1 MELLILIVSFL
12 LLLAAGMS
20 VSFSMGLLGVAGL
33 FLAGGFSNLDPV
45 GIVAWSTTNSF
56 LLTAIPLFIFMGE
69 IILRAGF
76 GKDLFDAAAA
86 FFGKMRGGLGMATIV
101 AAGVFSAVSGS
112 SAAACATIGLVAIPE
127 MERYSY
133 DRRLIY
139 GTMTSGGSLDIL
151 IPPSVIMIV
160 YGSFTEQSI
169 GKLYLAGFIPGFILS
184 LLFIGVIWAW
194 AHIDPKVAPLQ
205 SWVMTWRER
214 LRVLVKVWTFVLLMA
229 LCLGTIFVGIATPT
243 EAAALGAVGSLVMAM
258 IRRKITWQDFKQS
271 LLGTA
276 EVTCMVMFLILGGLI
291 LSNYLLG
298 QNIPARVMS
307 FTFSLGLPN
316 WAVLAL
322 IYFIYFIMGCLI
334 DGLSMMIITLPL
346 VIPII
351 KAMGFDLIWFGVIM
365 VVLVELSQLTPPVGM
380 NLYIIRNVSGGK
392 IEDVILGSL
401 PFTIAIVAALVLFT
415 IFPSLSLWLPGWA
428 M

>member
-1 MELLILIVSFL
+1 MELLILIVAFL
-12 LLLAAGMS
+12 LLLTAGMS

-33 FLAGGFSNLDPV
+33 FLAGGFANLDPV
-45 GIVAWSTTNSF
+45 GIVAWATTNSF

-76 GKDLFDAAAA
+76 GKELFDAAAA

-127 MERYSY
+127 MERYQY

-169 GKLYLAGFIPGFILS
+169 GKLYLAGFIPGFILAFF
-184 LLFIGVIWAW
+184 FIVVIWAW
-194 AHIDPKVAPLQ
+194 ARMDPKAAPLQ
-205 SWVMTWRER
+205 AWVMSWRER
-214 LRVLVKVWTFVLLMA
+214 VRVLMRVWTFVLLMI
-229 LCLGTIFVGIATPT
+229 LCLGTIFLGIATPT
-243 EAAALGAVGSLVMAM
+243 EAAALGAVGSLVMA
-258 IRRKITWQDFKQS
+258 IVRRKITWQDFKRS

-291 LSNYLLG
+291 LSNYLL
-298 QNIPARVMS
+298 QQDIPARVMN
-307 FTFSLGLPN
+307 FTFSLGLPH

-392 IEDVILGSL
+392 IEDVIMGSL
-401 PFTIAIVAALVLFT
+401 PFTLAIIAALILFT
-415 IFPSLSLWLPGWA
+415 LFPSLSLWLPRWA

>member
-1 MELLILIVSFL
+1 MELVILIVAFL

-33 FLAGGFSNLDPV
+33 FLIGGFSGLDPV
-45 GIVAWSTTNSF
+45 GIVAWSSMNSF
-56 LLTAIPLFIFMGE
+56 LLTAIPLFILMGE

-76 GKDLFDAAAA
+76 GKELFDAASA
-86 FFGKMRGGLGMATIV
+86 FFGRMRGGLGMATIV
-101 AAGVFSAVSGS
+101 AAGIFSAVSGS

-127 MERYSY
+127 MERYQY

-160 YGSFTEQSI
+160 YGAFTEQSI
-169 GKLYLAGFIPGFILS
+169 GKLYLAGFIPGFLLS
-184 LLFIGVIWAW
+184 LFFIVVIWAW
-194 AHIDPKVAPLQ
+194 SRLNPKVAPLQ
-205 SWVMTWRER
+205 PWVLGWKER
-214 LRVLVKVWTFVLLMA
+214 VRRLLKVWTFVLLMG
-229 LCLGTIFVGIATPT
+229 LCLGTIFLGIATPT
-243 EAAALGAVGSLVMAM
+243 EAAALGAVGSLVMAL
-258 IRRKITWQDFKQS
+258 IRKKLTWKDFKQS

-291 LSNYLLG
+291 LSNLLLQ
-298 QNIPARVMS
+298 QNIPARVMNY
-307 FTFSLGLPN
+307 TFSLGLPN

-322 IYFIYFIMGCLI
+322 IYFVYFIMGCLI
-334 DGLSMMIITLPL
+334 DGLTMMIITLPI
-346 VIPII
+346 VTPII
-351 KAMGFDLIWFGVIM
+351 KGMGMDLIWFGVIM

-392 IEDVILGSL
+392 IEDVIMGSM
-401 PFTIAIVAALVLFT
+401 PFTIAIVAALILFT
-415 IFPSLSLWLPGWA
+415 IFPSLSLWLPSWA

>member
-112 SAAACATIGLVAIPE
+112 SAAACATIGLVANPE

>member
-1 MELLILIVSFL
+1 MELLILIVAFL
-12 LLLAAGMS
+12 LLLTAGMS
-20 VSFSMGLLGVAGL
+20 VSFSMGLLGVAGM
-33 FLAGGFSNLDPV
+33 FLAGGFANLDPV
-45 GIVAWSTTNSF
+45 GIVAWATTNSF

-76 GKDLFDAAAA
+76 GKELFDAAAA

-127 MERYSY
+127 MERYKY

-169 GKLYLAGFIPGFILS
+169 GKLYLAGFIPGFILAFF
-184 LLFIGVIWAW
+184 FIVVIWAW
-194 AHIDPKVAPLQ
+194 AQMDPKAAPLQ
-205 SWVMTWRER
+205 AWVMSWRER
-214 LRVLVKVWTFVLLMA
+214 VRVLMRVWTFALLMV
-229 LCLGTIFVGIATPT
+229 LCLGTIFLGIATPT
-243 EAAALGAVGSLVMAM
+243 EAAALGAVGSLVMA
-258 IRRKITWQDFKQS
+258 IVRRKITWQDFKRS

-291 LSNYLLG
+291 LSNYLL
-298 QNIPARVMS
+298 QQDIPARVMN
-307 FTFSLGLPN
+307 FTFSLGLPH

-322 IYFIYFIMGCLI
+322 IYFVYFIMGCLI

-392 IEDVILGSL
+392 IEDVIMGSL
-401 PFTIAIVAALVLFT
+401 PFTLAIIAALILFT
-415 IFPSLSLWLPGWA
+415 LFPSLSLWLPRWA

>member
-1 MELLILIVSFL
+1 MELVILIVAFL

-20 VSFSMGLLGVAGL
+20 VSFSMGLLGVTGL
-33 FLAGGFSNLDPV
+33 FLIGGFSGLDPV
-45 GIVAWSTTNSF
+45 GIVAWSSMNSF
-56 LLTAIPLFIFMGE
+56 LLTAIPLFILMGE

-76 GKDLFDAAAA
+76 GKELFDAASA
-86 FFGKMRGGLGMATIV
+86 FFGRMRGGLGMATIV
-101 AAGVFSAVSGS
+101 AAGIFSAVSGS

-127 MERYSY
+127 MERYQY

-160 YGSFTEQSI
+160 YGAFTEQSI
-169 GKLYLAGFIPGFILS
+169 GKLYLAGFIPGFLLS
-184 LLFIGVIWAW
+184 LFFIVVIWAW
-194 AHIDPKVAPLQ
+194 SRLNPKVAPLQ
-205 SWVMTWRER
+205 PWVLGWKER
-214 LRVLVKVWTFVLLMA
+214 VRRLLKVWTFVLLMG
-229 LCLGTIFVGIATPT
+229 LCLGTIFAGIATPT
-243 EAAALGAVGSLVMAM
+243 EAAALGAVGSLVMAL
-258 IRRKITWQDFKQS
+258 IRKKLTWKDFKQS

-291 LSNYLLG
+291 LSNLLLQ
-298 QNIPARVMS
+298 QNIPARVMNY
-307 FTFSLGLPN
+307 TFSLGLPN

-322 IYFIYFIMGCLI
+322 IYFVYFIMGCLI
-334 DGLSMMIITLPL
+334 DGLTMMIITLPI
-346 VIPII
+346 VTPII
-351 KAMGFDLIWFGVIM
+351 KAMGMDLIWFGVIM

-392 IEDVILGSL
+392 IEDVIMGSM
-401 PFTIAIVAALVLFT
+401 PFTIAIVAALILFT
-415 IFPSLSLWLPGWA
+415 IFPSLSLWLPSWA

>member
-1 MELLILIVSFL
+1 MELVILIVAFL

-20 VSFSMGLLGVAGL
+20 VSFSMGLLGVTGL
-33 FLAGGFSNLDPV
+33 FLIGGFSGLDPV
-45 GIVAWSTTNSF
+45 GIVAWSSMNSF
-56 LLTAIPLFIFMGE
+56 LLTAIPLFILMGE

-76 GKDLFDAAAA
+76 GKELFDAASA
-86 FFGKMRGGLGMATIV
+86 FFGRMRGGLGMATIV
-101 AAGVFSAVSGS
+101 AAGIFSAVSGS

-127 MERYSY
+127 MERYQY

-160 YGSFTEQSI
+160 YGAFTEQSI
-169 GKLYLAGFIPGFILS
+169 GKLYLAGFIPGFLLS
-184 LLFIGVIWAW
+184 LFFIVVIWAW
-194 AHIDPKVAPLQ
+194 SRLNPKVAPLQ
-205 SWVMTWRER
+205 PWVLGWKER
-214 LRVLVKVWTFVLLMA
+214 VRRLLKVWTFVLLMG
-229 LCLGTIFVGIATPT
+229 LCLGTIFAGIATPT
-243 EAAALGAVGSLVMAM
+243 EAAALGVVGSLVMAL
-258 IRRKITWQDFKQS
+258 IRKKLTWKDFKQS

-291 LSNYLLG
+291 LSNLLLQ
-298 QNIPARVMS
+298 QNIPARVMNY
-307 FTFSLGLPN
+307 TFSLGLPN

-322 IYFIYFIMGCLI
+322 IYFVYFIMGCLI
-334 DGLSMMIITLPL
+334 DGLTMMIITLPI
-346 VIPII
+346 VTPII
-351 KAMGFDLIWFGVIM
+351 KAMGMDLIWFGVIM

-392 IEDVILGSL
+392 IEDVIMGSM
-401 PFTIAIVAALVLFT
+401 PFTIAIVAALILFT
-415 IFPSLSLWLPGWA
+415 IFPSLSLWLPSWA

>member
-1 MELLILIVSFL
+1 
-12 LLLAAGMS
+12 
-20 VSFSMGLLGVAGL
+20 
-33 FLAGGFSNLDPV
+33 
-45 GIVAWSTTNSF
+45 VAWSTTNSF

>member
-1 MELLILIVSFL
+1 MELLILIVAFL
-12 LLLAAGMS
+12 LLLTAGMS
-20 VSFSMGLLGVAGL
+20 VSFSLGLLGVAGM

-76 GKDLFDAAAA
+76 GKELFDAAAA
-86 FFGKMRGGLGMATIV
+86 FFGKMRGGLGMATIA

-127 MERYSY
+127 MERYKY

-169 GKLYLAGFIPGFILS
+169 GKLYLAGFIPGFILAFF
-184 LLFIGVIWAW
+184 FIVVIWAW
-194 AHIDPKVAPLQ
+194 ARMDPKAAPLQ
-205 SWVMTWRER
+205 AWVMSWRER
-214 LRVLVKVWTFVLLMA
+214 VRVLMRVWTFVLLMV
-229 LCLGTIFVGIATPT
+229 LCLGTIFLGIATPT
-243 EAAALGAVGSLVMAM
+243 EAAALGAIGSLVMA
-258 IRRKITWQDFKQS
+258 IVRRKITWQDFKRS

-291 LSNYLLG
+291 LSNYLL
-298 QNIPARVMS
+298 QQDIPARVMN
-307 FTFSLGLPN
+307 FTFSLGLPH

-392 IEDVILGSL
+392 IEDVIMGSL
-401 PFTIAIVAALVLFT
+401 PFTLAIIAALILFT
-415 IFPSLSLWLPGWA
+415 LFPSLSLWLPRWA

>member
-12 LLLAAGMS
+12 LLLTAGMS

-76 GKDLFDAAAA
+76 GKELFDAAAA

-127 MERYSY
+127 MERYNY

-169 GKLYLAGFIPGFILS
+169 GKLYLAGFIPGFILAFF
-184 LLFIGVIWAW
+184 FIVVIWAW

-205 SWVMTWRER
+205 AWVMSWRER

-243 EAAALGAVGSLVMAM
+243 EAAALGAVGSLVMAV
-258 IRRKITWQDFKQS
+258 IRRKITWQDFKRS

-298 QNIPARVMS
+298 QNIPARVMN

-392 IEDVILGSL
+392 IEDVIMGSL
-401 PFTIAIVAALVLFT
+401 PFTLAIIAALILFT
-415 IFPSLSLWLPGWA
+415 ILPSLSLWLPRWA

>member
-1 MELLILIVSFL
+1 MELVILIVAFL

-20 VSFSMGLLGVAGL
+20 VSFSMGLLGVTGL
-33 FLAGGFSNLDPV
+33 FLIGGFSGLDPV
-45 GIVAWSTTNSF
+45 GIVAWSSMNSF
-56 LLTAIPLFIFMGE
+56 LLTAIPLFILMGE

-76 GKDLFDAAAA
+76 GKELFDAASA
-86 FFGKMRGGLGMATIV
+86 FFGRMRGGLGMATIV
-101 AAGVFSAVSGS
+101 AAGIFSAVSGS

-127 MERYSY
+127 MERYQY

-160 YGSFTEQSI
+160 YGAFTEQSI
-169 GKLYLAGFIPGFILS
+169 GKLYLAGFIPGFLLS
-184 LLFIGVIWAW
+184 LFFIVVIWAW
-194 AHIDPKVAPLQ
+194 SRLNPKVAPLQ
-205 SWVMTWRER
+205 PWVLGWEER
-214 LRVLVKVWTFVLLMA
+214 VRRLLKVWTFVLLMG
-229 LCLGTIFVGIATPT
+229 LCLGTIFAGIATPT
-243 EAAALGAVGSLVMAM
+243 EAAALGVVGSLVMAL
-258 IRRKITWQDFKQS
+258 IRKKLTWKDFKQS

-291 LSNYLLG
+291 LSNLLLQ
-298 QNIPARVMS
+298 QNIPARVMNY
-307 FTFSLGLPN
+307 TFSLGLPN

-322 IYFIYFIMGCLI
+322 IYFVYFIMGCLI
-334 DGLSMMIITLPL
+334 DGLTMMIITLPI
-346 VIPII
+346 VTPII
-351 KAMGFDLIWFGVIM
+351 KAMGMDLIWFGVIM

-392 IEDVILGSL
+392 IEDVIMGSM
-401 PFTIAIVAALVLFT
+401 PFTIAIVAALILFT
-415 IFPSLSLWLPGWA
+415 IFPSLSLWLPSWA

>member
-1 MELLILIVSFL
+1 MELLILIVAFL
-12 LLLAAGMS
+12 LLLTAGMS
-20 VSFSMGLLGVAGL
+20 VSFSMGLLGVAGM

-45 GIVAWSTTNSF
+45 GIVAWATTNSF

-76 GKDLFDAAAA
+76 GKELFDAAAA

-127 MERYSY
+127 MERYKY

-169 GKLYLAGFIPGFILS
+169 GKLYLAGFIPGFILAFF
-184 LLFIGVIWAW
+184 FIVVIWAW
-194 AHIDPKVAPLQ
+194 ARMDPKAAPLQ
-205 SWVMTWRER
+205 AWVMSWRER
-214 LRVLVKVWTFVLLMA
+214 VRVLMRVWTFALLMI

-243 EAAALGAVGSLVMAM
+243 EAAALGAVGSLVMAL
-258 IRRKITWQDFKQS
+258 IRRKITWQDFKRS

-291 LSNYLLG
+291 LSNYLL
-298 QNIPARVMS
+298 QQDIPARIMN
-307 FTFSLGLPN
+307 FTFSLGLPH

-392 IEDVILGSL
+392 IEDVIMGSL
-401 PFTIAIVAALVLFT
+401 PFTLAIIAALILFT
-415 IFPSLSLWLPGWA
+415 LFPSLSLWLPRWA